1 MAHLK
6 KPEEIQF
13 FMTNFHL
20 DPLQRAVKDI
30 EHIIFESG
38 LPYSM
43 EYRPD
48 DGYLTLKIEK
58 TKEN

>member
-1 MAHLK
+1 MAK
-6 KPEEIQF
+6 KDTYEEIKF
-13 FMTNFHL
+13 FMPEFRI
-20 DPLQRAVKDI
+20 DPLERAVKEI
-30 EHIIFESG
+30 ERIIFESG

-48 DGYLTLKIEK
+48 DGYFTLKIEK